1 VIPAVHP
8 AEYLSESASWD
19 ADRRALECRS
29 RRTAWIIASIAVF
42 TTCMAIAALLLMV
55 PLKRVEPYVI
65 RVDNTTGVIDI
76 VPPYVGNSTPADAVT
91 RYLLTHY
98 VSTCERF
105 SIAIAEEDYTECGA
119 FHSPQRNQQW
129 AAQWA
134 TGNPES
140 PLNRFKD
147 GTTVRVNVQSVSFF
161 ERATGR
167 TDLAQVRFVKATR
180 AGGTGPDLL
189 THWIATIH
197 YAYGKPPSDIRSRQW
212 NPLGFRILDMQIE
225 PELIESSAAIV
236 TLGPRP

>member
-1 VIPAVHP
+1 
-8 AEYLSESASWD
+8 
-19 ADRRALECRS
+19 
-29 RRTAWIIASIAVF
+29 
-42 TTCMAIAALLLMV
+42 MAIAALLLMV
-55 PLKRVEPYVI
+55 PLKRVEPYVV

-76 VPPYVGNSTPADAVT
+76 VPPYIGNSTPADTVT

-105 SIAIAEEDYTECGA
+105 NIAIAEEDYSECGA

-129 AAQWA
+129 ASQWA
-134 TGNPES
+134 TANPES

-147 GTTVRVNVQSVSFF
+147 GTTVRVNVLSVSFF

-167 TDLAQVRFVKATR
+167 TDLAQVPFVKATR

-197 YAYGKPPSDIRSRQW
+197 YAYGKTPGDLRNRQW
-212 NPLGFRILDMQIE
+212 NPLGFRILDIQIE
-225 PELIESSAAIV
+225 PELIESSAATV
-236 TLGPRP
+236 SAGAPP